1 MLPVLV
7 FRFRGGGMI
16 PEGDRGPAWLRDYG
30 FTDFGNIEAD
40 IAAMEQFAT
49 KLAADVQ
56 NNYVPHLAGVTDA
69 MLTRLPPAATTFPE
83 LVDFLTT
90 HRQAQDVT
98 QQNVFNF
105 ANGTNHFA
113 TAARSIGREYRGA
126 DAFARARVSDVDQAF
141 DKAVS
146 PQTGT
151 VERGEV

>member
-1 MLPVLV
+1 
-7 FRFRGGGMI
+7 MI
-16 PEGDRGPAWLRDYG
+16 PEEDRGPAWLRDYG

-40 IAAMEQFAT
+40 IAAMEDFAK

-69 MLTRLPPAATTFPE
+69 MLTQLPPAATTFPE

-90 HRQAQDVT
+90 HQQAQDVT

-113 TAARSIGREYRGA
+113 KAARNISQEYRGS
-126 DAFARARVSDVDQAF
+126 DAFAHARVSDVDKAF

-146 PQTGT
+146 PQNGT
-151 VERGEV
+151 VERGDV